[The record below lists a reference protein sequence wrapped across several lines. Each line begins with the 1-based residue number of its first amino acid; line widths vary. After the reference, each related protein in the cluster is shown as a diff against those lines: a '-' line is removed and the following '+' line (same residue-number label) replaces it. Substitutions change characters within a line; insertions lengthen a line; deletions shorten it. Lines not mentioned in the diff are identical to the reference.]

1 MNPSHFTRNLDEL
14 LSLARQKHN
23 LVHHLK
29 KNYRE
34 NVHYIETKTK
44 TVNLPK
50 KNGGHNKITFM
61 LTEEAFEI
69 FKNSF
74 NMRNRYIVDVS
85 KEVKIVKF
93 GMCIEN
99 QTIGFIANAYSNVL
113 NVKRQHIMDKYRVDL
128 YFVDHKL
135 VVECDENGHEDRDP
149 LQEQIRENCL
159 KEAGNKLIRFNPNAT
174 GFDLSNV
181 LREINAVLL
190 VPRPI

>member
-14 LSLARQKHN
+14 LHLSSQKYR
-23 LVHHLK
+23 LTTHLK

-34 NVHYIETKTK
+34 NVHYIETNAANTPKTH
-44 TVNLPK
+44 
-50 KNGGHNKITFM
+50 GGHNKITFM
-61 LTEEAFEI
+61 LTEEAFEL

-93 GMCIEN
+93 AMCIEN

-113 NVKRQHIMDKYRVDL
+113 NVKRQHVMGKYRVDL

-135 VVECDENGHEDRDP
+135 VVECDENGHADRDL
-149 LQEQIRENCL
+149 LQEQIREDYL
-159 KEAGNKLIRFNPNAT
+159 KACGNKIIRFNPNAT

-190 VPRPI
+190 APRPN

>member
-1 MNPSHFTRNLDEL
+1 MNPAQFTRNLDEL

-34 NVHYIETKTK
+34 NVHYNVTRPAS
-44 TVNLPK
+44 LPK
-50 KNGGHNKITFM
+50 KYGGHNKITFM

-74 NMRNRYIVDVS
+74 NLRNRYIVDVS

-113 NVKRQHIMDKYRVDL
+113 NVKRQHVMGKYRVDL
-128 YFVDHKL
+128 YFVDHNL

-149 LQEQIRENCL
+149 LQEQIRENYL
-159 KEAGNKLIRFNPNAT
+159 KESGNKLIRFNPNAT
-174 GFDLSNV
+174 DFDLSNV

-190 VPRPI
+190 APMPI

>member
-14 LSLARQKHN
+14 LHLSSQKYR
-23 LVHHLK
+23 LTTHLK

-34 NVHYIETKTK
+34 NVHYIETNAANTPKTH
-44 TVNLPK
+44 
-50 KNGGHNKITFM
+50 GGHNKITFM

-74 NMRNRYIVDVS
+74 NMRNRYIVDVTQ
-85 KEVKIVKF
+85 EVKIVKF
-93 GMCIEN
+93 AMCIET

-113 NVKRQHIMDKYRVDL
+113 NVKRQHIMGKYRVDL
-128 YFVDHKL
+128 YFVDPKL
-135 VVECDENGHEDRDP
+135 VLECDENGHEDRDP
-149 LQEQIRENCL
+149 LQEQIRENYL

-190 VPRPI
+190 APRPI

>member
-14 LSLARQKHN
+14 LHLSSQKYR
-23 LVHHLK
+23 LTTHLK

-34 NVHYIETKTK
+34 NVHYIQTK
-44 TVNLPK
+44 TVDPK
-50 KNGGHNKITFM
+50 HGGQNKITFM

-69 FKNSF
+69 FQNSF

-113 NVKRQHIMDKYRVDL
+113 NVKRQHIMGKYRVDL

-135 VVECDENGHEDRDP
+135 VVECDENGHADRDP
-149 LQEQIRENCL
+149 LQEQIRENYL
-159 KEAGNKLIRFNPNAT
+159 KEAGNKLIRFNPNARE
-174 GFDLSNV
+174 FDLSNV

-190 VPRPI
+190 A

>member
-1 MNPSHFTRNLDEL
+1 MNPSQFTRNLDEL
-14 LSLARQKHN
+14 LHLSSQKYR
-23 LVHHLK
+23 LTTHLK

-34 NVHYIETKTK
+34 NVHYIETNSANT
-44 TVNLPK
+44 PK
-50 KNGGHNKITFM
+50 SHGGHNKITFM

-113 NVKRQHIMDKYRVDL
+113 NVKRQHVMGKYRVDL

-135 VVECDENGHEDRDP
+135 VVECDENGHADRDP
-149 LQEQIRENCL
+149 LQEQIREDYL
-159 KEAGNKLIRFNPNAT
+159 KSCGNKIIRFNPNT
-174 GFDLSNV
+174 PGFDLSNV

-190 VPRPI
+190 APRPN

>member
-1 MNPSHFTRNLDEL
+1 MNPSQFTRNLDEL
-14 LSLARQKHN
+14 LSLARKKHN

-34 NVHYIETKTK
+34 NVHYIENR

-50 KNGGHNKITFM
+50 QNGGQNKITVM

-113 NVKRQHIMDKYRVDL
+113 NVNRQHAMGKYRVDL

-135 VVECDENGHEDRDP
+135 VVECDENGHADRDP
-149 LQEQIRENCL
+149 LQEQIRENYL

-190 VPRPI
+190 APRPN

>member
-1 MNPSHFTRNLDEL
+1 MDPSQFTRNLDEL
-14 LSLARQKHN
+14 LPLASKKVN
-23 LVHHLK
+23 LVHNLK

-34 NVHYIETKTK
+34 NVHYIDTEPVSTS
-44 TVNLPK
+44 NRH
-50 KNGGHNKITFM
+50 GGNNKITFM

-85 KEVKIVKF
+85 KEVKCVKF

-113 NVKRQHIMDKYRVDL
+113 NVKRQHAMGKYRVDL

-149 LQEQIRENCL
+149 LQEQIREDYL
-159 KEAGNKLIRFNPNAT
+159 KEAGIKLIRFNPNACD
-174 GFDLSNV
+174 FDLSDV
-181 LREINAVLL
+181 LREINAVLFE
-190 VPRPI
+190 I

>member
-1 MNPSHFTRNLDEL
+1 MNPSQFTRNLDEL
-14 LSLARQKHN
+14 LSLASQKVN

-34 NVHYIETKTK
+34 NVHYNVTRTA
-44 TVNLPK
+44 NLPK
-50 KNGGHNKITFM
+50 QNGGHNKITFM

-99 QTIGFIANAYSNVL
+99 QTIGFIANAYNNVL
-113 NVKRQHIMDKYRVDL
+113 NVKRQHVMGKYRVDL

-149 LQEQIRENCL
+149 LQEQIREDYL
-159 KEAGNKLIRFNPNAT
+159 KASGNKLIRFNPNVT
-174 GFDLSNV
+174 DFDLSDV

-190 VPRPI
+190 AQRPN

>member
-1 MNPSHFTRNLDEL
+1 MNPSQFTRNLDEL
-14 LSLARQKHN
+14 LHLSSQKYR
-23 LVHHLK
+23 LTTHLK

-34 NVHYIETKTK
+34 NVHYIENR

-50 KNGGHNKITFM
+50 QNGGQNKITVM

-93 GMCIEN
+93 AMCIET
-99 QTIGFIANAYSNVL
+99 QTIGFIANAYSHVL
-113 NVKRQHIMDKYRVDL
+113 NVKRQHVMGKYRVDL
-128 YFVDHKL
+128 YFVDYKL

-149 LQEQIRENCL
+149 LQEQIRENYL

-181 LREINAVLL
+181 LREINAVLMA
-190 VPRPI
+190 PRPN

>member
-34 NVHYIETKTK
+34 NVHYIVSN
-44 TVNLPK
+44 TVNTPK
-50 KNGGHNKITFM
+50 KNGGQNKITFI

-113 NVKRQHIMDKYRVDL
+113 NVKRQYVIGKYRVDL

-149 LQEQIRENCL
+149 LQEQIRENYL

-174 GFDLSNV
+174 DFDLSNE
-181 LREINAVLL
+181 LREINAVLFCKCL
-190 VPRPI
+190 N

>member
-1 MNPSHFTRNLDEL
+1 MNPSQFTRNLDEL

-34 NVHYIETKTK
+34 NVHYIQTK
-44 TVNLPK
+44 TVDPK
-50 KNGGHNKITFM
+50 QNGGQNKITFM

-74 NMRNRYIVDVS
+74 NMRNRYIVDVNQ
-85 KEVKIVKF
+85 EVKIVKF
-93 GMCIEN
+93 AMCIET

-113 NVKRQHIMDKYRVDL
+113 NVKRQHVMGKYRVDL

-135 VVECDENGHEDRDP
+135 GVECDENGHEDRDP
-149 LQEQIRENCL
+149 LQEQIRENYL

-190 VPRPI
+190 APRPI

>member
-1 MNPSHFTRNLDEL
+1 MNPSQFTRNLDEL
-14 LSLARQKHN
+14 LHLSSQKCR
-23 LVHHLK
+23 LTTHLK

-34 NVHYIETKTK
+34 NVHYIETNSANT
-44 TVNLPK
+44 PK
-50 KNGGHNKITFM
+50 SHGGHNKITVM

-113 NVKRQHIMDKYRVDL
+113 NVKRQHVMGKYRVDL

-135 VVECDENGHEDRDP
+135 VVECDENGHADRDP
-149 LQEQIRENCL
+149 LQEQIRENYL

-190 VPRPI
+190 APRPN

>member
-14 LSLARQKHN
+14 LHLSSQKYR
-23 LVHHLK
+23 LTTHLK

-34 NVHYIETKTK
+34 NVHYIETNAANTPKTH
-44 TVNLPK
+44 
-50 KNGGHNKITFM
+50 GGHNKIIFM

-74 NMRNRYIVDVS
+74 NMRNRYIVDVTQ
-85 KEVKIVKF
+85 EVKIVKF
-93 GMCIEN
+93 AMCIET
-99 QTIGFIANAYSNVL
+99 QTIGFIANAYSNML
-113 NVKRQHIMDKYRVDL
+113 NVKRQHVMGKYRVDL

-149 LQEQIRENCL
+149 LQEQIRENYL

-174 GFDLSNV
+174 DFDLSNV
-181 LREINAVLL
+181 LREINAVLFCKCL
-190 VPRPI
+190 N

>member
-1 MNPSHFTRNLDEL
+1 MNPSHFTRTLDEL
-14 LSLARQKHN
+14 LSLARKKHN

-29 KNYRE
+29 KNHRE
-34 NVHYIETKTK
+34 NVHYIVTK
-44 TVNLPK
+44 TVNPPK
-50 KNGGHNKITFM
+50 KNGGQNKITFM

-74 NMRNRYIVDVS
+74 NMRNRYIVDVTQ
-85 KEVKIVKF
+85 EVKIVKF
-93 GMCIEN
+93 AMCIET

-113 NVKRQHIMDKYRVDL
+113 NVKRQHVMGKYRVDL

-149 LQEQIRENCL
+149 LQEQIRENYL

-190 VPRPI
+190 APMPI

>member
-14 LSLARQKHN
+14 LHLSSQKYR
-23 LVHHLK
+23 LTTHLK

-34 NVHYIETKTK
+34 NVHYIETNAANTPKTH
-44 TVNLPK
+44 
-50 KNGGHNKITFM
+50 GGHNKITFM

-113 NVKRQHIMDKYRVDL
+113 NVKRQHVMGKYRVDL

-135 VVECDENGHEDRDP
+135 VVECDENGHADRDL
-149 LQEQIRENCL
+149 LQEQIREDYL
-159 KEAGNKLIRFNPNAT
+159 KACGNKIIRFNPNAT

-190 VPRPI
+190 APRPN

>member
-1 MNPSHFTRNLDEL
+1 MNSSQFTRNLDEL

-34 NVHYIETKTK
+34 NVHYIRTKTANPSK
-44 TVNLPK
+44 Q
-50 KNGGHNKITFM
+50 NGGHNKITFM

-74 NMRNRYIVDVS
+74 NLRNRYIVDVS

-113 NVKRQHIMDKYRVDL
+113 DVKRQHIMGKYRVDL

-135 VVECDENGHEDRDP
+135 VVECDENGHEDRDT
-149 LQEQIRENCL
+149 LQEQIRENYL

-190 VPRPI
+190 APMPN

>member
-1 MNPSHFTRNLDEL
+1 MNPPSHFTRNLDEL
-14 LSLARQKHN
+14 LHLSSQKYR
-23 LVHHLK
+23 LTTHLK

-34 NVHYIETKTK
+34 NVHYIENNAANTPKTH
-44 TVNLPK
+44 
-50 KNGGHNKITFM
+50 GGHNKITFM

-85 KEVKIVKF
+85 KEVKFVKF

-113 NVKRQHIMDKYRVDL
+113 NVKRQHVMGKYRVDL

-135 VVECDENGHEDRDP
+135 VVECDENGHADRDP
-149 LQEQIRENCL
+149 LQEQIREDYL
-159 KEAGNKLIRFNPNAT
+159 KEAGNKLIRFNPNACE
-174 GFDLSNV
+174 FDLSDV
-181 LREINAVLL
+181 LREINAVLFAK
-190 VPRPI
+190 V

>member
-14 LSLARQKHN
+14 LSLTSQKVN

-34 NVHYIETKTK
+34 NVHYIRTKTANPSK
-44 TVNLPK
+44 Q
-50 KNGGHNKITFM
+50 NGGQNKITVM

-93 GMCIEN
+93 GMCIEK
-99 QTIGFIANAYSNVL
+99 SNHWFHC
-113 NVKRQHIMDKYRVDL
+113 KCIQQC
-128 YFVDHKL
+128 
-135 VVECDENGHEDRDP
+135 VEC
-149 LQEQIRENCL
+149 QAAAYYWQISR
-159 KEAGNKLIRFNPNAT
+159 
-174 GFDLSNV
+174 
-181 LREINAVLL
+181 
-190 VPRPI
+190 

>member
-34 NVHYIETKTK
+34 NVHYIETNSANTPKTH
-44 TVNLPK
+44 
-50 KNGGHNKITFM
+50 GGHNKITFM

-113 NVKRQHIMDKYRVDL
+113 NVKRQYVIGKYRVDL

-135 VVECDENGHEDRDP
+135 AVECDENGHEDRDP
-149 LQEQIRENCL
+149 LQEQIRENYL
-159 KEAGNKLIRFNPNAT
+159 KEAGNKLIRFNPNARE
-174 GFDLSNV
+174 FDLSNV

-190 VPRPI
+190 APKPF

>member
-1 MNPSHFTRNLDEL
+1 MNQSHFTRNLDEL
-14 LSLARQKHN
+14 LHLSSQKYR
-23 LVHHLK
+23 LTTHLK

-34 NVHYIETKTK
+34 NVHYIETNAANTPKTH
-44 TVNLPK
+44 
-50 KNGGHNKITFM
+50 GGHNKITFM

-74 NMRNRYIVDVS
+74 NMRNRYIVDVTQ
-85 KEVKIVKF
+85 EVKIVKF
-93 GMCIEN
+93 AMCIEN

-113 NVKRQHIMDKYRVDL
+113 NVKRQHIMGKYRVDL

-135 VVECDENGHEDRDP
+135 VVECDENGHADRDP
-149 LQEQIRENCL
+149 LQEQIREDYL
-159 KEAGNKLIRFNPNAT
+159 KACGNKIIRFNPNTT

-190 VPRPI
+190 TPRPI

>member
-1 MNPSHFTRNLDEL
+1 MNSSQFTRNLDEL
-14 LSLARQKHN
+14 LPLARQKHN

-34 NVHYIETKTK
+34 NVHYIRTKTANPSK
-44 TVNLPK
+44 Q
-50 KNGGHNKITFM
+50 NGGHNKITFM

-74 NMRNRYIVDVS
+74 NLRNRYIVDVS

-113 NVKRQHIMDKYRVDL
+113 DVKRQHIMGKYRVDL

-149 LQEQIRENCL
+149 LQEQIRENYL

-190 VPRPI
+190 APMPN

>member
-1 MNPSHFTRNLDEL
+1 MNPSQFTRNLDEL
-14 LSLARQKHN
+14 LSLASKKVN

-34 NVHYIETKTK
+34 NVHYIETNSANTPKTH
-44 TVNLPK
+44 
-50 KNGGHNKITFM
+50 GGHNKITFI

-93 GMCIEN
+93 AMCIEN
-99 QTIGFIANAYSNVL
+99 QTIGFIANSYSHVL
-113 NVKRQHIMDKYRVDL
+113 NVKRQHIIGKYRVDL
-128 YFVDHKL
+128 CFVDHKL
-135 VVECDENGHEDRDP
+135 VVECDENGHADRDP
-149 LQEQIRENCL
+149 LQEQIREDYL
-159 KEAGNKLIRFNPNAT
+159 KSCGNKITRFNPNT
-174 GFDLSNV
+174 PGFDLSNV

-190 VPRPI
+190 APRPN

>member
-14 LSLARQKHN
+14 LHLSSQKYR
-23 LVHHLK
+23 LTTHLK

-34 NVHYIETKTK
+34 NVHYIETNAANTPKTH
-44 TVNLPK
+44 
-50 KNGGHNKITFM
+50 GGHNKITFM
-61 LTEEAFEI
+61 LTEEAFDI

-113 NVKRQHIMDKYRVDL
+113 NVKRQHVMGKYRVDL

-135 VVECDENGHEDRDP
+135 VVECDENGHADRDL
-149 LQEQIRENCL
+149 LQEQIREDYL
-159 KEAGNKLIRFNPNAT
+159 KACGNKIIRFNPNAT

-190 VPRPI
+190 DPRPN

>member
-1 MNPSHFTRNLDEL
+1 MS
-14 LSLARQKHN
+14 SQKYR
-23 LVHHLK
+23 LTTHLK

-34 NVHYIETKTK
+34 NVHYIETNAANTPKTH
-44 TVNLPK
+44 
-50 KNGGHNKITFM
+50 GGHNKITFM

-74 NMRNRYIVDVS
+74 NMRNRYIVDVTQ
-85 KEVKIVKF
+85 EVKIVKF
-93 GMCIEN
+93 AMCIET

-113 NVKRQHIMDKYRVDL
+113 NVKRQHIMGKYRVDL
-128 YFVDHKL
+128 YFVDPKL
-135 VVECDENGHEDRDP
+135 VLECDENGHEDRDP
-149 LQEQIRENCL
+149 LQEQIRENYL

-190 VPRPI
+190 APRPI